1 MVTIYATLEDIE
13 SGFRTLTTEEET
25 ACTALLEEAAIIID
39 SMARNAQ
46 LDAKKVVSCR
56 MIRRVIAGMS
66 SQSVPMG
73 AIQGTVTAGPYSQTW
88 NYGSGASSGELY
100 LSKTD
105 KLMLGIGDK
114 LGSRSPLEQFVC
126 DCGNGGN

>member
-39 SMARNAQ
+39 SMAWNAPV
-46 LDAKKVVSCR
+46 DAKKVVSCR

>member
-39 SMARNAQ
+39 SMAWNAPV
-46 LDAKKVVSCR
+46 DAKKVVSCR
-56 MIRRVIAGMS
+56 MIRRGIAGMS

>member
-39 SMARNAQ
+39 SMARNAPV
-46 LDAKKVVSCR
+46 DAKKVVSCR

-73 AIQGTVTAGPYSQTW
+73 ATQGTVTAGPYSQTW

-114 LGSRSPLEQFVC
+114 LGSRSPLEQFVI
-126 DCGNGGN
+126 DFGGV

>member
-1 MVTIYATLEDIE
+1 MVTIYATREDIE

-39 SMARNAQ
+39 SMARNAPV
-46 LDAKKVVSCR
+46 DAKKVVSCR

-114 LGSRSPLEQFVC
+114 LGSRSPLEQFVI
-126 DCGNGGN
+126 DAQRRQ

>member
-1 MVTIYATLEDIE
+1 MVTMYATLEDIE

-39 SMARNAQ
+39 SMARNAPV
-46 LDAKKVVSCR
+46 DAKKVVSCR

-126 DCGNGGN
+126 D

>member
-1 MVTIYATLEDIE
+1 MVTVYATLEDIE

-39 SMARNAQ
+39 SMARNAPV
-46 LDAKKVVSCR
+46 DAKKVVSCR

-126 DCGNGGN
+126 DCGNGGK

>member
-39 SMARNAQ
+39 SMARNAPV
-46 LDAKKVVSCR
+46 DAKKVVSCR

-114 LGSRSPLEQFVC
+114 LGSRSPLEQYVC

>member
-39 SMARNAQ
+39 SMARNAPV
-46 LDAKKVVSCR
+46 DAKKVVSCR

-73 AIQGTVTAGPYSQTW
+73 ATQGTVTAGPYSQTW

-126 DCGNGGN
+126 N

>member
-1 MVTIYATLEDIE
+1 MVTTYASIEDIE
-13 SGFRTLTTEEET
+13 SGFRTLTTEERET
-25 ACTALLEEAAIIID
+25 CSTLLEESAVIID
-39 SMARNAQ
+39 KMAATAEN
-46 LDAKKVVSCR
+46 DVKKVVSCR
-56 MIRRVIAGMS
+56 MVRRVIAGMS

>member
-39 SMARNAQ
+39 SMARNAPV
-46 LDAKKVVSCR
+46 DAKKVVSCR

>member
-1 MVTIYATLEDIE
+1 MVTTYASIEDIE

-39 SMARNAQ
+39 SMARNAPV
-46 LDAKKVVSCR
+46 DAKKVVSCR

-126 DCGNGGN
+126 DCGNGGS

>member
-39 SMARNAQ
+39 SMARNAPV
-46 LDAKKVVSCR
+46 DAKKVVSCR

-114 LGSRSPLEQFVC
+114 LGSRSPLEQIVC

>member
-39 SMARNAQ
+39 SMARNAPV
-46 LDAKKVVSCR
+46 DAKKVVSCR

-73 AIQGTVTAGPYSQTW
+73 AIQGTVSAGPYSQTW

>member
-39 SMARNAQ
+39 SMARNAPV
-46 LDAKKVVSCR
+46 DAKKVVSCR

-114 LGSRSPLEQFVC
+114 LGSRSPLEQLVC
-126 DCGNGGN
+126 NCGNGGN

>member
-1 MVTIYATLEDIE
+1 MVTIYAALEDIE
-13 SGFRTLTTEEET
+13 SGFRTLTTEEEN

-39 SMARNAQ
+39 SMARNAPV
-46 LDAKKVVSCR
+46 DAKKVVSCR